1 MTTGDREELI
11 FLRVSVARIAQAAGI
26 ETRKLRVLGKGTRSQ
41 FAMARDNDMGW
52 NDLSAK
58 IAERLQKSV
67 VLDKEDA
74 KILAKALRAYDSSD
88 FASAL
93 ILKLLGR
100 G

>member
-1 MTTGDREELI
+1 MTDREELI
-11 FLRVSVARIAQAAGI
+11 FLRVSVARIGQAADI
-26 ETRKLRVLGKGTRSQ
+26 ETRKLRVLGKETREL
-41 FAMARDNDMGW
+41 FDMATDQTRGW
-52 NDLSAK
+52 NDLAATV
-58 IAERLQKSV
+58 AEYLQRSV
-67 VLDKEDA
+67 TVSKHDA